1 MTVTLDIPANIDQIL
16 NLRSREEHLDKMSVL
31 RQLLHEGVET
41 YLVHSYSN
49 GKISKERLAELLDMD
64 IYEVNELLEKYGVR
78 SNISYKRFTRGI
90 ELAEKSRKYE

>member
-41 YLVHSYSN
+41 VGDH
-49 GKISKERLAELLDMD
+49 
-64 IYEVNELLEKYGVR
+64 
-78 SNISYKRFTRGI
+78 TRKKLRAPTTSVKDDG
-90 ELAEKSRKYE
+90 

>member
-1 MTVTLDIPANIDQIL
+1 MTVTLDIPANVDQIL

-49 GKISKERLAELLDMD
+49 GKISKERLAELLDKD
-64 IYEVNELLEKYGVR
+64 IYEEYGVR

-90 ELAEKSRKYE
+90 ELAEKSGKYE